1 VAGLNITVTEI
12 DVQTVGME
20 VTVMGDHLE
29 VSALVRAIESTGR
42 WCTASTSWRR
52 GEVP

>member
-1 VAGLNITVTEI
+1 MFNVTRSLPRRFAAPGVAGLNITVTEI

-29 VSALVRAIESTGR
+29 VSALVRAI
-42 WCTASTSWRR
+42 
-52 GEVP
+52 